1 MCNAALASNSNERL
15 EFMLQRE
22 QFEKTLEAG
31 TGHSLPRNQRIEDGV
46 DFGTQPAPTLATP
59 IPTDNKGYLLLQ
71 KMGWKTGTGL
81 GKGEDG
87 ACCWP
92 TCISIMLSPE
102 AGCLSVGAISA
113 NR

>member
-31 TGHSLPRNQRIEDGV
+31 TGYSLPRNQRIEDGV

-59 IPTDNKGYLLLQ
+59 IPTDNKGYLILQ
-71 KMGWKTGTGL
+71 KNGWKTGTGCVVHSDVVQCTHQCCMYFST
-81 GKGEDG
+81 GD
-87 ACCWP
+87 ACR
-92 TCISIMLSPE
+92 TTRSST
-102 AGCLSVGAISA
+102 A
-113 NR
+113 R